1 MQFWLAGCD
10 SAGTRCAVPQAYHGA
25 SSGAADILWGRSSWP
40 HQTEYCLLCS
50 QGIDALCVCV
60 CLWCCVCVFMMLCVC
75 VCVRACTPF
84 VCTMCFL
91 ACVSQCIFY
100 LLDWRWDKRLKKR
113 RKKNLISDLWQNEL
127 YDLFLSVSLSLHP
140 LSLPP
145 PPYPPPHLLTPHP
158 HTSPPPLLLP
168 PLVCFLFWHPSFQA
182 GFYYQI

>member
-100 LLDWRWDKRLKKR
+100 LLGLEMGQEVEEKEKKKFDLR
-113 RKKNLISDLWQNEL
+113 SLTKWVVWFISLCL
-127 YDLFLSVSLSLHP
+127 SLSSP
-140 LSLPP
+140 SLPP
-145 PPYPPPHLLTPHP
+145 PSSLPPPHLLTPHP